1 MILIQMDC
9 FKNQCFCD
17 NNFDDCGSPTGY
29 VRYIFLNQMFK
40 WNILDEKPFYFLVKL
55 TQPLLVEPHILNSQV
70 MNAKN
75 VCFCFSKI
83 VKIKLEKLCIKNLK

>member
-29 VRYIFLNQMFK
+29 VRYIFLNPMFK
-40 WNILDEKPFYFLVKL
+40 WNILDEKPFYY
-55 TQPLLVEPHILNSQV
+55 
-70 MNAKN
+70 
-75 VCFCFSKI
+75 FSKTDPTLAGGTSYS
-83 VKIKLEKLCIKNLK
+83 KQPSDECKERMFLFLQNSEK